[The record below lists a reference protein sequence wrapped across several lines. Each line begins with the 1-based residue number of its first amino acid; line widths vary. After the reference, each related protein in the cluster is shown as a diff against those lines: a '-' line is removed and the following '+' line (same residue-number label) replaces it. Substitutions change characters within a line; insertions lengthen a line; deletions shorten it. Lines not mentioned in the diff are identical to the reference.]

1 MIFDFENNPI
11 ITCRWLSQHGYRRG
25 VWGSPE
31 YFKDSNSNNHRN
43 SLIRERGRARW
54 RRNSF
59 IWEKITE
66 DDVHI
71 VYFPPQFNK
80 YVNIDGLDRHPNRC
94 IVMTPIHQNENA
106 VLTNVRR
113 VQDILAAEVISIE
126 KFRLS

>member
-1 MIFDFENNPI
+1 MILDFENNPI
-11 ITCRWLSQHGYRRG
+11 ITRRWLSQHGYRRG
-25 VWGSPE
+25 VWGSPD
-31 YFKDSNSNNHRN
+31 YFKDSN
-43 SLIRERGRARW
+43 LQPRW

-80 YVNIDGLDRHPNRC
+80 YVNIDGLDRYPNRC
-94 IVMTPIHQNENA
+94 VVMTPIHQNGNA
-106 VLTNVRR
+106 ALTNVRR